1 MELVNEYNLLA
12 KKENIFGDNI
22 AYVESYDFS
31 KANMSNENRMK
42 TITQVASICY
52 QNPKAFGSESLYNR
66 LAAESHSLPS
76 SSFEF
81 VPMLF
86 NYEEVYHIYAKKCGI
101 ESTNIMKYGEV
112 IIHDNEEYLLTNFRA
127 VVYDYENDGSDLRNH
142 FNTEA
147 ECAIIAKYFKVFK
160 MKIDMPT
167 FGQAVRHRVNWQVLS
182 RRYVS
187 GTRVPFD
194 FYIAEQ
200 MKKVSSIPESFNTE
214 QNLSTDNIIE
224 ACLSH
229 YKAALDA
236 GVKPQVARGII
247 PQCAYTIAWCAM
259 QPKQYDS
266 FIKLRADSYA
276 QWEINQLANAMLD
289 IENSRFVLDKFKDRE
304 EEIYNRMQ
312 EYADGKTVF
321 ATKEQMQ
328 ELFNS
333 VEPGGVNHD
342 IQ

>member
-1 MELVNEYNLLA
+1 MHKLIANRQ
-12 KKENIFGDNI
+12 NIFGDNI
-22 AYVESYDFS
+22 AYLEAYDFS
-31 KANMSNENRMK
+31 KANMSNESRLDV
-42 TITQVASICY
+42 ITLVASICY
-52 QNPKAFGSESLYNR
+52 QSPKSHGSESLYNR
-66 LAAESHSLPS
+66 LMAESGGLPS

-81 VPMLF
+81 IPMLF

-127 VVYDYENDGSDLRNH
+127 VVYDFENDGSDFRNH

-160 MKIDMPT
+160 MKVDMPT

-194 FYIAEQ
+194 FYIADK
-200 MKKVSSIPESFNTE
+200 MAYIESTFWETDDTRIGTTTE
-214 QNLSTDNIIE
+214 DLIN
-224 ACLSH
+224 ACVNH
-229 YKAALDA
+229 YEAALAA

-266 FIKLRADSYA
+266 FIKLRSDSHA
-276 QWEINQLANAMLD
+276 QWEINQLAKAMLD
-289 IENSRFVLDKFKDRE
+289 IEKSKFVLDKFKDRE
-304 EEIYNRMQ
+304 EEIYNKMK
-312 EYADGKTVF
+312 EYADGKIDSVS
-321 ATKEQMQ
+321 Q
-328 ELFNS
+328 EEIQKLLNS
-333 VEPGGVNHD
+333 TEPGVES
-342 IQ
+342 